1 MVDVAFDDINRCCNG
16 CQVMMGVNTT
26 YTGLEE
32 QETLIDME
40 NSIFC
45 ESTNSEVDYI
55 LFFGDCWIRKFT
67 MIRQKILS
75 HNSKISTPATDDLLP
90 VSVTFNFCKL

>member
-1 MVDVAFDDINRCCNG
+1 MGDVVDVAIDDINRWCNG

-55 LFFGDCWIRKFT
+55 LFFWG
-67 MIRQKILS
+67 
-75 HNSKISTPATDDLLP
+75 LL
-90 VSVTFNFCKL
+90 N

>member
-1 MVDVAFDDINRCCNG
+1 MKEIPTSAKMGDVVDVAFDDINRCCNG

-45 ESTNSEVDYI
+45 ESTNSEVDYF
-55 LFFGDCWIRKFT
+55 LVFGT
-67 MIRQKILS
+67 VELE
-75 HNSKISTPATDDLLP
+75 NSL
-90 VSVTFNFCKL
+90 